1 MESFFKQIWMN
12 STDKISHNRNI
23 HKKEGLFMSEET
35 EKFEEISNETEVP
48 ANEADGAEN
57 LGSVNISDD
66 VISVV
71 VGMTLSEIKGICP
84 SGSNFGNIAEMFS
97 GKRNMGKGVK
107 VEVDGE
113 SVSMDL
119 HIIVEYGIKIPDV
132 AWEAQ
137 EKVKEAV
144 ESITGLKVDKINIHV
159 EGVSVVKEQ
168 KQEKKVEIEPVEDKE
183 AADELADDLEE
194 LKEMDAL
201 PTED

>member
-1 MESFFKQIWMN
+1 
-12 STDKISHNRNI
+12 
-23 HKKEGLFMSEET
+23 MSEET
-35 EKFEEISNETEVP
+35 DKIEETFNETEVP
-48 ANEADGAEN
+48 ANETDGAEN

-71 VGMTLSEIKGICP
+71 VGMTLSEIRGICP

-107 VEVDGE
+107 VEVNGE

-144 ESITGLKVDKINIHV
+144 ESITGLSVDKVNIHV

-168 KQEKKVEIEPVEDKE
+168 KPQKTVVTDSVEEKET
-183 AADELADDLEE
+183 ADELAEDLEE
-194 LKEMDAL
+194 LKKMDTL
-201 PTED
+201 PEEE